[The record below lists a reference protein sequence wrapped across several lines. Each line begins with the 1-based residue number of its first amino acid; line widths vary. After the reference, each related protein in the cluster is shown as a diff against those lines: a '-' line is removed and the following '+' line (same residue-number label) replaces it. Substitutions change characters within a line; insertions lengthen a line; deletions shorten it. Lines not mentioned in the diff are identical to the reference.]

1 MSLSPR
7 QFANVL
13 RQVGADI
20 HAHRDHLCRL
30 DGEIGD
36 GDHGVTMDMGW
47 SAAIKA
53 VDALSEDASLTDVC
67 NTAAKAFLNAV
78 GASAGPLY
86 ATALMRGGQALKE
99 AETLDRDAMVA
110 FLEAACEGIRQRG
123 KAEVGDK
130 TMLDA
135 WVPAID
141 ALKAAQ
147 QGGSDLAS
155 CLGAAAAGAEAGA
168 EATKVMVAR
177 KGRASRL
184 GDRSKG
190 HVDPGAAS
198 AALFFRSVD
207 SAVKAEL
214 G

>member
-7 QFANVL
+7 QFADAL

-47 SAAIKA
+47 SAAVKA
-53 VDALSEDASLTDVC
+53 VDELGETASYTDIC

-99 AETLDRDAMVA
+99 AATLDRDAMVA

-135 WVPAID
+135 WVPAIE
-141 ALKAAQ
+141 ALKTARQ
-147 QGGSDLAS
+147 ENKDLAG
-155 CLGAAAAGAEAGA
+155 CLQAAANGAEAGA
-168 EATKVMVAR
+168 DSTKEMVAR

-198 AALFFRSVD
+198 AALFFRSIE
-207 SAVKAEL
+207 SAVTSER